1 MPKPLGENYLRDI
14 LSGTEYIHIA
24 MDNNSTLDEQAME
37 GETTGAPNDN
47 EGNGGEVVDPNP
59 PCSRVPMSKGR

>member
-14 LSGTEYIHIA
+14 LSGTEYINIA
-24 MDNNSTLDEQAME
+24 MDNNSTLGEQVTE

-47 EGNGGEVVDPNP
+47 EGNGGEVVNPNP
-59 PCSRVPMSKGR
+59 RPTAERR